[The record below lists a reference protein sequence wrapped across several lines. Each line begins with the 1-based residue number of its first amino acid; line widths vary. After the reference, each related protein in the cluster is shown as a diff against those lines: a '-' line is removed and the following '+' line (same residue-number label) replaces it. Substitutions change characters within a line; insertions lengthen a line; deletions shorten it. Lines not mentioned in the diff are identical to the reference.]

1 MTRSPNLWAGLFTA
15 IALTAVALVVVPTQ
29 PLPHP
34 TAPPPEQARESPI
47 TPAVVVQGW
56 STDNVR
62 QTARDRLRPHLLA
75 AEQRANAAV
84 DTHLQILEEFFKE
97 VRRRIPRFATEA
109 LGFHSKWRCVA
120 DYLPL
125 VRGDHS
131 SFLQARFREHLF
143 SPEQLQN
150 VIEQVVRSF
159 LAELDS
165 VDSRLLVDVQAD
177 LSDLPPVLPL
187 QQFDADRLEESFRRI
202 LQRVQDDVVTDASR
216 NVGQTVVSL
225 VAGEVLTSVALRM
238 GISASVLGGGA
249 ASSLGT
255 LGIGFAVGLIVDQL
269 VSAIWDWWADPRGQ
283 LVAELEHR
291 FQDLQRLLVD
301 GDHDQL
307 GLRARL
313 QRLANDRMTHR
324 RRALLELIGASGEGP

>member
-15 IALTAVALVVVPTQ
+15 VALTAVALVVVPPQHPPQ
-29 PLPHP
+29 PV
-34 TAPPPEQARESPI
+34 TPPLARARESPI
-47 TPAVVVQGW
+47 TPAVMVQGW
-56 STDNVR
+56 STDHVR

-109 LGFHSKWRCVA
+109 LGFHSKWRCMA
-120 DYLPL
+120 DHLPF

-131 SFLQARFREHLF
+131 GFLQSRFREHLF
-143 SPEQLQN
+143 SPEQLQQ

-165 VDSRLLVDVQAD
+165 VDSRLLVDVRAD

-187 QQFDADRLEESFRRI
+187 HQLDDARLEESFQQILKRI
-202 LQRVQDDVVTDASR
+202 HEDVVTDASR

-225 VAGEVLTSVALRM
+225 VTGEVLTRVALRM

-269 VSAIWDWWADPRGQ
+269 VSVIWDWWADPRGQ
-283 LVAELEHR
+283 LAAELDHR
-291 FQDLQRLLVD
+291 FQDLRRLLVD
-301 GDHDQL
+301 GDHEQP
-307 GLRARL
+307 GLRAQL
-313 QRLANDRMTHR
+313 LRLAHERMTHR
-324 RRALLELIGASGEGP
+324 RRALLELIGASGEEP